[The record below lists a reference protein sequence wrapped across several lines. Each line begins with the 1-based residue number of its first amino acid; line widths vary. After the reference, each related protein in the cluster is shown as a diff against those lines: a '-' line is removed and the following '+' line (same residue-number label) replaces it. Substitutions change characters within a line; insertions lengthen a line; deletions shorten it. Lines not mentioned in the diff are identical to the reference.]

1 MRLNVVNFATI
12 SITDKE
18 LQVLQE
24 ASQFIEKLQQD
35 LELRHTDRILR
46 ADTGELIELDEL
58 RRVRGILNAFNESK
72 TYWWHQYT
80 NEEEE

>member
-24 ASQFIEKLQQD
+24 ASQFIEKVQQA
-35 LELRHTDRILR
+35 LELRHTNRIIR
-46 ADTGELIELDEL
+46 SDTNELIELEEL
-58 RRVRGILNAFNESK
+58 GRVRGILDAFKESR
-72 TYWWHQYT
+72 TYWHQYT
-80 NEEEE
+80 NVEEE

>member
-24 ASQFIEKLQQD
+24 ASQFIEKVQQA
-35 LELRHTDRILR
+35 LELRHTNRIIR
-46 ADTGELIELDEL
+46 SDTNELIKLEELG
-58 RRVRGILNAFNESK
+58 RVRGILDAFNESR
-72 TYWWHQYT
+72 TYWHQYT
-80 NEEEE
+80 NVEEE

>member
-24 ASQFIEKLQQD
+24 ASQFIEKVQQA
-35 LELRHTDRILR
+35 LELRHTNRIIR
-46 ADTGELIELDEL
+46 SDTNELIELEEL
-58 RRVRGILNAFNESK
+58 RRVRGILDAFKESK
-72 TYWWHQYT
+72 TYWHQYT